1 MNLNEYIRKHI
12 NRKSI
17 LVLTTIFM
25 VVVFIFIIYKSYKIA
40 KIKNDINNLPL
51 IKSDVDIIK
60 IKHEIKELPLETNS
74 FYETFKNDDNTE
86 KKIVNVID
94 EEKIDNEMLPVI
106 NKNITVDVA
115 ENTLDKNK
123 INNNIKN
130 SKNIVELNNYEN
142 KRIDDNEAENK
153 DNKDS
158 NELNKSKT
166 TDEKGKRIDNGE
178 IIKYKSDSSKEQQS
192 SNIKEV
198 IINEKK
204 EEIIKVREKDLDEEV
219 INDNFYRAQLVAL
232 KNRQQAVIFV
242 EKTKKRYS
250 NILKGLE
257 LFITEIN
264 LNEKGIF
271 YRVQV
276 GNFKNK
282 SDANSFCDDYRK
294 YSNVKDLVNCIVVK

>member
-60 IKHEIKELPLETNS
+60 IKHEIKELPVETNS

-86 KKIVNVID
+86 KKVVNVIN
-94 EEKIDNEMLPVI
+94 EKKVDNEMLPVI

-123 INNNIKN
+123 TNNNIKN
-130 SKNIVELNNYEN
+130 NKNVIELNNYEN
-142 KRIDDNEAENK
+142 KNVDDNDVENK
-153 DNKDS
+153 ES

-166 TDEKGKRIDNGE
+166 TDEKGKRIDNSE
-178 IIKYKSDSSKEQQS
+178 IIKYKSDSSEEQQS

-294 YSNVKDLVNCIVVK
+294 YSSVKDLVNCIVVK